1 MSKKPKTTGE
11 HIISIYGH
19 IKGLTREINI
29 IKTNHIKHLHQ
40 DVNKLDDKID
50 KKFDT
55 IINWLVY
62 GLGSVIILLI
72 TQILYNLYN

>member
-40 DVNKLDDKID
+40 DVNKLDEKID